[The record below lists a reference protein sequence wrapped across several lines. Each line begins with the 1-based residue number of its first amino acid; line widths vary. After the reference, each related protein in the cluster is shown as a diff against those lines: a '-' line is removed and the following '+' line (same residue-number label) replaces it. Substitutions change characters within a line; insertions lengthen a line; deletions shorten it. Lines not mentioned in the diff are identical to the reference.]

1 MKKFKEII
9 VIILSLTMLIMVT
22 ACGKEEST
30 TTSNISANELAD
42 AMQKEFNS
50 TTEFLTL
57 TENTFSSYYDVDL
70 NNIEEYKVLVSSAF
84 TAEEIAVFK
93 VKDSGKTSD
102 IETNLTTRKNKI
114 LDTFKDYNNEQYE
127 IANKNTK
134 IFTKGNYVILLTGSE
149 EQVSNATKKADE
161 LLK

>member
-1 MKKFKEII
+1 MKKFKGIMA
-9 VIILSLTMLIMVT
+9 IILSLTMLIMVT
-22 ACGKEEST
+22 ACGKEKST
-30 TTSNISANELAD
+30 TTSNISVNELAD

-57 TENTFSSYYDVDL
+57 SENTFSSYYDVDL
-70 NNIEEYKVLVSSAF
+70 NNIEDYKVLVSSAF

-93 VKDSGKTSD
+93 VKDGNKTSN

-134 IFTKGNYVILLTGSE
+134 IFTKGNYVILITGSE
-149 EQVSNATKKADE
+149 EQVSNATKKVDE